1 MSRIVAED
9 RRGLLQ
15 MTVGENNGEKGP
27 YQSAVLR
34 RSYQDQSGQ
43 WKETKVS
50 LPLRDLLQAARM
62 LQWANDCAYEAIRSA
77 KERRQDHAD
86 DGSPS
91 AADSHSAAAT
101 APGTFNAQ
109 VTAASG
115 PDADIPF

>member
-15 MTVGENNGEKGP
+15 VTVWENNGEKGP

-62 LQWANDCAYEAIRSA
+62 LQWANDRAYEDIQTA
-77 KERRQDHAD
+77 KQSRQDHAD
-86 DGSPS
+86 DGPTS
-91 AADSHSAAAT
+91 APDSHSAAT
-101 APGTFNAQ
+101 VPGTFDAQ
-109 VTAASG
+109 VVAASA